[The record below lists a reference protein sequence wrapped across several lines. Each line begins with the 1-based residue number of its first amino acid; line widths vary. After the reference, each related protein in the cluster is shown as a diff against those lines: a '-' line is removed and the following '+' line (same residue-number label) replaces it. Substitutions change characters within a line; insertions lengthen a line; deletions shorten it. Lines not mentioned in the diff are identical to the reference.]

1 MLCRNAAAQTARK
14 RCSSLLRLQSRS
26 FESVSDKLFRDAMNE
41 EEAENCAEAKSR
53 KFLRSSEPVWAG
65 EESIQDTVLR
75 MLEDKYKPLRTS
87 ENRLE
92 AERKQ
97 LAKVPRPTVRPPSAQ
112 DQEGAN
118 GVLIRRTGNNPWD
131 LFYSANPKKEARVY
145 RSKKSIDVSPIG
157 SEMKQQ
163 LSKIGMSPHQLPR
176 DDPKAMGKIRESLRS
191 SAKQTRI
198 KSAVDRSL
206 RYPDQKIANVQ
217 TERRE
222 DEDEDEG
229 KDKEGKPLVGVVSA
243 AKGMAGIAEMKI
255 EEAIR
260 KGTFKQNSL
269 RGKPIPYDS
278 NEGNAHLQRE
288 EFILN
293 RMVQRQN
300 AAPPFVEM
308 NMDMKKEERALRQ
321 SIQAAWICRAILNL
335 ETDAAYSSMEPVVVH
350 WIEND
355 ASPSDIPEFTFEAHS
370 DGQKALI
377 AWARDFRDGKWVYE
391 QRNYHEAA
399 VQQLNQT
406 IRRYNH
412 IAPYFARRLLY
423 TKQSFVQDVLDRAF
437 PLLIEAASARLRGL
451 QQAKRKTS
459 PSPNSLPSS
468 KKGWFRRW
476 FRDS

>member
-1 MLCRNAAAQTARK
+1 MLCRNAAAARTTQR
-14 RCSSLLRLQSRS
+14 RCSSLIRSQLRS
-26 FESVSDKLFRDAMNE
+26 FESVSDKLFRDAENE
-41 EEAENCAEAKSR
+41 EEAERHAEAKSCR
-53 KFLRSSEPVWAG
+53 FMRASEPVWAG
-65 EESIQDTVLR
+65 EERVQDTVLR

-92 AERKQ
+92 AEKKQ
-97 LAKVPRPTVRPPSAQ
+97 LAKVPRPTLRPPSAQ

-131 LFYSANPKKEARVY
+131 LFYSASPKNEARVY
-145 RSKKSIDVSPIG
+145 RSKKSIDVSPIV
-157 SEMKQQ
+157 SDMKQE
-163 LSKIGMSPHQLPR
+163 LNKIGMSPHQLPR

-198 KSAVDRSL
+198 KSAVDRSY
-206 RYPDQKIANVQ
+206 RYPDQKNAKVQ
-217 TERRE
+217 AESRE
-222 DEDEDEG
+222 DDD
-229 KDKEGKPLVGVVSA
+229 KDKEDKPLLGVVSA

-321 SIQAAWICRAILNL
+321 NIQAAWICRAILDL
-335 ETDAAYSSMEPVVVH
+335 EANAAYSSMEPVVVH

-355 ASPSDIPEFTFEAHS
+355 ASPSDIPEFTFDAHT
-370 DGQKALI
+370 DGQKSLI
-377 AWARDFRDGKWVYE
+377 AWARDFRDGRWVYE

-406 IRRYNH
+406 IRRYNN

-423 TKQSFVQDVLDRAF
+423 TKQGFIQDVLDRAF

-451 QQAKRKTS
+451 QQAKRKTTV
-459 PSPNSLPSS
+459 
-468 KKGWFRRW
+468 
-476 FRDS
+476 